1 MKSHTSCSPSLSRDA
16 PAASLEMLTPSQ
28 GGYDHQWQEGVS
40 CRPPPLLRPARL
52 LPRVSRSRAGGALG
66 TRRPRCSWLACPTAP
81 QLPGNRLRLTPSPP
95 QIQPAPR
102 SLLLENGRG
111 EPGQARRR
119 RALQPGWRARS
130 PPEGA
135 GGREQMASLGG
146 GTQRLAPGSLLNSV
160 RTHVSDRR
168 PLGGAVAG
176 TWDH

>member
-1 MKSHTSCSPSLSRDA
+1 M
-16 PAASLEMLTPSQ
+16 
-28 GGYDHQWQEGVS
+28 GYSGD
-40 CRPPPLLRPARL
+40 PLLCCHPCATLSAPSCAGPFRVCPGP
-52 LPRVSRSRAGGALG
+52 LPGGALG
-66 TRRPRCSWLACPTAP
+66 TRCPRCSWLACPTAR

-102 SLLLENGRG
+102 SPAFCWQDGRG

-119 RALQPGWRARS
+119 RAFQPGWRARS
-130 PPEGA
+130 PAEGA
-135 GGREQMASLGG
+135 GGGEQMASLGG